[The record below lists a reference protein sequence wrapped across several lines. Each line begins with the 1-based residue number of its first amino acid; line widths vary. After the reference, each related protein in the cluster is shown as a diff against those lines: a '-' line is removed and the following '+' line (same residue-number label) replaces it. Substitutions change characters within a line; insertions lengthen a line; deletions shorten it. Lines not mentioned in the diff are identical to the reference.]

1 MTWEHHLYGNDDHK
15 GLIPKL
21 SQRANMI
28 RKLSFLMPWK
38 KLQTISEG
46 IFFSLLN
53 YCIEVYG
60 NVWGLSTHDDQPRNS
75 TAFTKEDNMKLQII
89 VNKVLRSLT
98 GLDHYTPVT
107 KLCDASGKLSVHQR
121 TALYTISSV
130 HKALQLHKPV
140 YSYSWFKPDTQES
153 KLRNQNRNRVD
164 YNLSISRGSYFYRG
178 SRLYGQLPESL
189 VQTSNLM
196 AFKKGA
202 KEWIKKNIPVL
213 PP

>member
-28 RKLSFLMPWK
+28 RKLSFIMPRK

-60 NVWGLSTHDDQPRNS
+60 NVWGLSTYDDQTRNS
-75 TAFTKEDNMKLQII
+75 TAFTKDDNMKLQVI

-98 GLDHYTPVT
+98 GLDNYTPVT
-107 KLCDASGKLSVHQR
+107 KLCEASDKLSVHQR
-121 TALYTISSV
+121 TALYTVSSV

-140 YSYSWFKPDTQES
+140 YSYSRFKPDNRVTNV
-153 KLRNQNRNRVD
+153 RNQSRSNLN
-164 YNLSISRGSYFYRG
+164 YNLSISRCSYYYRG
-178 SRLYGQLPESL
+178 SRLYRQLPASL
-189 VQTSNLM
+189 VQTSIIV
-196 AFKKGA
+196 AYKKGA
-202 KEWIKKNIPVL
+202 KEWIKKNVPVL
-213 PP
+213 LP